1 MKNVEKGRVRPLVCI
16 DPGHDS
22 RYYNPSTVV
31 SGYYEGAA
39 MWDLTQR
46 LKAELIKRGMDVRVT
61 KEYIDHA
68 IELVRRGQMSEGAD
82 VFISLHSNA
91 ANREAPDWVVVMHQ
105 VDNGGGVHEK
115 SRALAELMG
124 PAVAA
129 LMDTQ
134 CQYICQESSADREGN
149 GLPDDY
155 YGVLRG
161 AQSVGTVGIIIEH
174 GFHTNERNTWWL
186 MDSENLQKLAVLE
199 AELLKQWFDIS
210 DAQPPKEQW
219 YRVRRSWD
227 DALSQLG
234 AYRVLE
240 YAKASCPDG
249 YSVFDEQ
256 GNAVWSTDTKEDFV
270 RQVQSAIGAAVDGIA
285 GPETLSKTPT
295 VSALVNS
302 SHKMVAVL
310 QKRLYALG
318 YTQVG
323 EADGIAGPKFTDA
336 VKAFQKDNGCV
347 SDGEITAGNLTW
359 KKLLGMN

>member
-1 MKNVEKGRVRPLVCI
+1 MKNVEKGRVRPLVCL

-31 SGYYEGAA
+31 DGYYEGAA
-39 MWDLTQR
+39 MWDLALR
-46 LKAELIKRGMDVRVT
+46 LKAELTKRGMDVHMT
-61 KEYIDHA
+61 KEQVDQA
-68 IELVRRGQMSEGAD
+68 VELTARGKMSKGAD

-91 ANREAPDWVVVMHQ
+91 AGREAPDWVVVMHQ

-115 SRALAELMG
+115 SKDLAEHMG

-129 LMDTQ
+129 LMNTQ
-134 CQYICQESSADREGN
+134 CQYICQKSSEDREGN
-149 GLPDDY
+149 GLQDDY

-161 AQSVGTVGIIIEH
+161 AQAVGTVGIIIEH
-174 GFHTNERNTWWL
+174 GFHTNERNTRWL

-199 AELLKQWFDIS
+199 AQLLAKWF
-210 DAQPPKEQW
+210 ALEENTPPEEQW
-219 YRVRRSWD
+219 YRVRRTWD
-227 DALSQLG
+227 EPLSQLG
-234 AYRVLE
+234 AYRNLE

-256 GNAVWSTDTKEDFV
+256 GRVVWVTDTKEDFV
-270 RQVQSAIGAAVDGIA
+270 RQVQAAIGAAVDGIP

-295 VSALVNS
+295 VSAVVNS
-302 SHKMVAVL
+302 RHKVVTPL

-347 SDGEITAGNLTW
+347 SDGEITARNLTW